1 MKKSII
7 SHTIAACLAIL
18 FLTSCH
24 FSVGTSKDL
33 NTGLS
38 VSYNGFKIENAY
50 LVNSLNKP
58 LNSNKI
64 PLDSGFAI
72 LVRGVENY
80 TLKNGKAYPGC
91 ELTIYDKIGKSLGTA
106 PDLMADIAK
115 NGLDPAG
122 ATTLSATLTLHEPF
136 KRGEKYHITARFF
149 DKENK
154 KNEIKTNVDVVLQ

>member
-1 MKKSII
+1 MKKIF
-7 SHTIAACLAIL
+7 IAYALACFLAIIL
-18 FLTSCH
+18 LTGCN
-24 FSVGTSKDL
+24 FSVGTKKDF

-38 VSYNGFKIENAY
+38 VSYNGFRIDNAY
-50 LVNSLNKP
+50 LVNSSDKQLNT
-58 LNSNKI
+58 NKI

-72 LVRGVENY
+72 QVRGVENY

-91 ELTIYDKIGKSLGTA
+91 ELSIFDKTGKSLGTA
-106 PDLMADIAK
+106 PDLMAEIAK
-115 NGLDPAG
+115 NGLDPDK

-154 KNEIKTNVDVVLQ
+154 KNEIKTSVDVVLQ

>member
-1 MKKSII
+1 MKKLII
-7 SHTIAACLAIL
+7 SFVALCCVAII
-18 FLTSCH
+18 FLTGCH

-38 VSYNGFKIENAY
+38 VSYNGFKIDNAY
-50 LVNSLNKP
+50 LVNSADKP
-58 LNSNKI
+58 LNTNKI

-72 LVRGVENY
+72 QVRGVENY

-91 ELTIYDKIGKSLGTA
+91 ELTIYDKTGKSLGTA

-115 NGLDPAG
+115 NGLDPNA